1 MRNER
6 WHTLFWDL
14 DGTITD
20 PRHGIID
27 SYIQFLS
34 EAGHKVPAE
43 SELLWVIGPPLR
55 DCMATLLNTADS
67 ATIEAAVTRYRYW
80 YVEQGLMYRDTPYDG
95 IKELLSELK
104 SAGYRM
110 FVATAKAHVY
120 ARLILRHWGLE
131 DFFEDVHGSELDGTR
146 SDKAALLSWMT
157 DRYQIP
163 ANKEILMIGD
173 RKHDAI
179 AAKKN
184 NLSSLGVG
192 YGYGSRDE
200 LTAAGIDYY
209 CASIAELRDALIRK

>member
-1 MRNER
+1 MRNKR

-20 PRHGIID
+20 PRRGIID

-34 EAGHKVPAE
+34 EAGQQVPSE

-55 DCMATLLNTADS
+55 GCLAKLLNTSDNAV
-67 ATIEAAVTRYRYW
+67 IEAAVTRYRYW
-80 YVEQGLMYRDTPYDG
+80 YVERGLMYRDTPYDG
-95 IKELLSELK
+95 IKDLLSELK

-110 FVATAKAHVY
+110 FVATAKAHTY

-131 DFFEDVHGSELDGTR
+131 DYFEDIHGSELDGTR
-146 SDKAALLSWMT
+146 ADKAALLSWMT
-157 DRYQIP
+157 DRYQLP

-173 RKHDAI
+173 REHDAI

-184 NLSSLGVG
+184 NLSSMGVG

-209 CASIAELRDALIRK
+209 CASVAELRDALIRK